1 LFCSFILT
9 IVLVG
14 QTGLVRGTVADSASG
29 VAVAGASVVLV
40 GSGIGVSTGEKG
52 GFVLGPVRAG
62 ACRLAASHVA
72 FEPETIAVDV
82 PANGVAPVAF
92 RLRVKVIPVPGVDVR
107 SRRGEE
113 KVSVREI
120 SSEQLSRD
128 AGGFAQDPVR
138 SLSFLPGV
146 APSTRGEW
154 SGTYAVR
161 GGETDESS
169 VWFGNVELLWPYHL
183 LGFSSVIN
191 PDIVDKVSFY
201 PSVFPS
207 RYGGVLSSVA
217 ILQPKQLERGEG
229 FWAYDPMNVKAAYV
243 GNLDDID
250 FLASYRRTFYYVV
263 FGPMGAGTNNRPSYS
278 DLTGQVTLPLYGPH
292 RLRLTVVNGS
302 DHVASDLLGVE
313 EEMDESGT
321 SLAGSIESDLGRV
334 KTELTFYSN
343 THDFDLTP
351 SAWYGTAVTRQTESG
366 LRLNGTG
373 NFSDELELDWGA
385 EFGRAGFTGNLLTSQ
400 ALERADNTWAV
411 YAALGL
417 RPLKRFGLDLGVR
430 YEDVRWALD
439 KVVQPRAVA
448 SVFLTSNV
456 TLKAG
461 YRKLYQHSYSFLR
474 NSCASFVFDQQ
485 YDDYRLF
492 ELGALAAKQA
502 DHYSV
507 SSEFKLAQNTR
518 LSLEGYV
525 KDYSSLPT
533 WKTDVQ
539 GNVYDAGN
547 LGSGYARGVEAV
559 LEQSAVGGWS
569 GWLTYALSW
578 CRKQQGTDT
587 VMYWDKYD
595 RRHSFNLQVQKTF
608 GQEWTLAATFHLNT
622 GAPYTPLLYT
632 NSPNQVNGADLHCP
646 TGTAEVNHGLSPFVI
661 QGEKNSARV
670 PLYHRLDLKFSH
682 EMPKLPL
689 HPYMYIEILNV
700 YNRQNAYNL
709 VQFEDR
715 DGNIVTGQ
723 STGIAFIP
731 LIGIGGR
738 F

>member
-1 LFCSFILT
+1 LFCNLFI
-9 IVLVG
+9 IIALVG
-14 QTGLVRGTVADSASG
+14 QTGVVRGTVADSASG
-29 VAVAGASVVLV
+29 VSVPGANIVLVDAGVGAS
-40 GSGIGVSTGEKG
+40 TGDNG

-62 ACRLAASHVA
+62 SCRLVASHIA

-82 PANGVAPVAF
+82 PANGVARVEF
-92 RLRVKVIPVPGVDVR
+92 RLRAKVIPMQGVSVK
-107 SRRGEE
+107 SRRERGEQ
-113 KVSVREI
+113 KVTVREI
-120 SSEQLSRD
+120 TSEQLSRN
-128 AGGFAQDPVR
+128 AGGFVQDPVR

-146 APSTRGEW
+146 APSARGEW

-169 VWFGNVELLWPYHL
+169 VWFGNTELLWPYHL
-183 LGFSSVIN
+183 LGFSSVLN
-191 PDIVDKVSFY
+191 PDIVDKISFY

-217 ILQPKQLERGEG
+217 VMQPKQLERGEG
-229 FWAYDPMNVKAAYV
+229 FWAYDPMNMKAAYV
-243 GNLDDID
+243 GNLGDID
-250 FLASYRRTFYYVV
+250 FLASYRRTFYYVL
-263 FGPMGAGTNNRPSYS
+263 FGPMGAGTYNRPSYS
-278 DLTGQVTLPLYGPH
+278 DLTAQCALPLGGPH

-302 DHVASDLLGVE
+302 DHITSTLLGIE
-313 EEMDESGT
+313 EQMDEAGT
-321 SLAGSIESDLGRV
+321 SLSGSIESDLGPV
-334 KTELTFYSN
+334 KTDLTFYSN

-351 SAWYGTAVTRQTESG
+351 SVWWGTATTRQTEYG
-366 LRLNGTG
+366 LRLNATG
-373 NFSDELELDWGA
+373 ALSDEV
-385 EFGRAGFTGNLLTSQ
+385 EFDCGIEAGRAGFAGNLLTPQ
-400 ALERADNTWAV
+400 TLERADNTWAV
-411 YAALGL
+411 YAALSL
-417 RPLKRFGLDLGVR
+417 RPMTQLGIDLGVR

-448 SVFLTSNV
+448 SLFLSDNV

-461 YRKLYQHSYSFLR
+461 YRRLYQHSYSFLR
-474 NSCASFVFDQQ
+474 NSAASFVFDQQ

-492 ELGALAAKQA
+492 EAGMLAAKQA

-518 LSLEGYV
+518 LSVEGYV
-525 KDYSSLPT
+525 KDYLRLPT

-539 GNVYDAGN
+539 GDVYDAGN

-559 LEQSAVGGWS
+559 IEQSVVGGWS

-587 VMYWDKYD
+587 MMYWDRYD
-595 RRHSFNLQVQKTF
+595 RRHSFKLQVQKTF
-608 GQEWTLAATFHLNT
+608 GPEWTIAATFHLNT
-622 GAPYTPLLYT
+622 GARYTPLLYT
-632 NSPNQVNGADLHCP
+632 QSPNGTQTADLRRGHS
-646 TGTAEVNHGLSPFVI
+646 AYVI
-661 QGEKNSARV
+661 EGEKNSARV
-670 PLYHRLDLKFSH
+670 PVYHRLDFKLSR
-682 EMPKLPL
+682 ELPKLPL
-689 HPYMYIEILNV
+689 HPYMYIAIINL

-709 VQFEDR
+709 IQFEDR
-715 DGNIVTGQ
+715 NGNIVTGQ

>member
-1 LFCSFILT
+1 MYSLLT
-9 IVLVG
+9 ILLLG
-14 QTGLVRGTVADSASG
+14 QTGLVSGTIQDSISG
-29 VAVAGASVVLV
+29 AAVSGANVVLV
-40 GSGIGVSTGEKG
+40 GSQRGVSSGDNG
-52 GFVLGPVRAG
+52 GFVLGPIPARQ
-62 ACRLAASHVA
+62 CRLAASHIA
-72 FEPETIAVDV
+72 FEPETVAVDV
-82 PANGVAPVAF
+82 PANGVARVTF
-92 RLRVKVIPVPGVDVR
+92 RLRPKVIPIPGVNVK
-107 SRRGEE
+107 SRRERGEQQ
-113 KVSVREI
+113 VTVREI
-120 SSEQLSRD
+120 SSEQLSRN
-128 AGGFAQDPVR
+128 AGGFVQDPVR

-146 APSTRGEW
+146 GQSTRGEW

-169 VWFGNVELLWPYHL
+169 VWFGNTELLWPYHL

-217 ILQPKQLERGEG
+217 VMKPKQLATGEG
-229 FWAYDPMNVKAAYV
+229 FWAYDPMNMKAAYV
-243 GNLDDID
+243 GNLGDID
-250 FLASYRRTFYYVV
+250 FLASYRRTFYYVM
-263 FGPMGAGTNNRPSYS
+263 FGPMGAGRNNRPSYS
-278 DLTGQVTLPLYGPH
+278 DLTGQCALPLYGPH

-302 DHVASDLLGVE
+302 DHIVSTLLGVE
-313 EEMDESGT
+313 EEMSEAGT
-321 SLAGSIESDLGRV
+321 SLAATVESDLGQV
-334 KTELTFYSN
+334 KTNLTFYSN

-351 SAWYGTAVTRQTESG
+351 AVWSGTAVTRQSEYG
-366 LRLNGTG
+366 LRLNANGAL
-373 NFSDELELDWGA
+373 SDGVELDCGA
-385 EFGRAGFTGNLLTSQ
+385 ELGQVGFAGNLLTSQ
-400 ALERADNTWAV
+400 ILERTDNAWAV
-411 YAALGL
+411 YAALGI
-417 RPLKRFGLDLGVR
+417 RPLSRLGFDIGVR

-439 KVVQPRAVA
+439 KVVQPRAVVSYSISDNA
-448 SVFLTSNV
+448 

-461 YRKLYQHSYSFLR
+461 YRRLVQHSYGFLR

-492 ELGALAAKQA
+492 ELGALGAKQA

-507 SSEFKLAQNTR
+507 SSEFKLAPSTR

-525 KDYSSLPT
+525 KDYSLLPT
-533 WKTDVQ
+533 WKTDAQ
-539 GNVYDAGN
+539 GEVYDAGN
-547 LGSGYARGVEAV
+547 LGAGYARGVEAV
-559 LEQSAVGGWS
+559 LEQSAVNGWS

-587 VMYWDKYD
+587 TMYWDEYD
-595 RRHSFNLQVQKTF
+595 RRHAFNLQVQKTF
-608 GQEWTLAATFHLNT
+608 GPDWALSATFRLNT

-632 NSPNQVNGADLHCP
+632 QSPNEVGGADLNRGH
-646 TGTAEVNHGLSPFVI
+646 SPYVI
-661 QGEKNSARV
+661 EGEKNSARV
-670 PLYHRLDLKFSH
+670 PVYHRLDLKLSR
-682 EMPKLPL
+682 ELPKLPL

-709 VQFEDR
+709 VQFESR
-715 DGNIVTGQ
+715 DGEIVTGQ